1 MIHRKVRR
9 GLAIL
14 AGFACA
20 QALPRLA
27 AQVTESPFTVAPGSL
42 RVEMDG
48 LRLSLDREDRSGA
61 TYNALAVASTF
72 VTAGLAEAV
81 DVQIGA
87 DLFLRERVEYRGSRD
102 SSSGLGDLSMRM
114 KWTVWR
120 DARLGAAL
128 AVMPYVKL
136 PSGSGAVGTD
146 AVEGGVIVPWAAGL
160 PGGVVSGAMFRW
172 DVVRNDA
179 ENGYDSRWLA
189 TGYLQRH
196 LTGALAVYGEA
207 TLQAASTGASNTA
220 GTLGVGAL
228 LQVTRRL
235 QLDYELQ
242 RGLNR
247 RASEW
252 THVLR
257 VNWDW

>member
-1 MIHRKVRR
+1 
-9 GLAIL
+9 
-14 AGFACA
+14 
-20 QALPRLA
+20 
-27 AQVTESPFTVAPGSL
+27 VTESPFTVAPGSL

-48 LRLSLDREDRSGA
+48 LRLSLDREDGTGA

-120 DARLGAAL
+120 DAKRGAGL

-136 PSGSGAVGTD
+136 PAGSGAVGTD

-189 TGYLQRH
+189 TGYLQRN
-196 LTGALAVYGEA
+196 LTRALALYGET
-207 TLQAASTGASNTA
+207 TLQAASTGASSTA

-247 RASEW
+247 RAAAW

>member
-1 MIHRKVRR
+1 MIHPKAMRWR
-9 GLAIL
+9 GMI
-14 AGFACA
+14 ACCA
-20 QALPRLA
+20 LALPRLA
-27 AQVTESPFTVAPGSL
+27 AQVTESPYTVAPGSL

-48 LRLSLDREDRSGA
+48 LRLSLDREDGAGA

-72 VTAGLAEAV
+72 VTAGLAESL

-87 DLFLRERVEYRGSRD
+87 DLFLRERVEYRGRRD

-128 AVMPYVKL
+128 GLMPYVKI

-146 AVEGGVIVPWAAGL
+146 AVEGGIIVPWAAGL

-172 DVVRNDA
+172 DLVRNDD

-196 LTGALAVYGEA
+196 LTRALALYGEA

-220 GTLGVGAL
+220 GTVGVGAL
-228 LQVTRRL
+228 LQVTRRI

-242 RGLNR
+242 RGVNR

-257 VNWDW
+257 ANWDW

>member
-1 MIHRKVRR
+1 
-9 GLAIL
+9 
-14 AGFACA
+14 
-20 QALPRLA
+20 
-27 AQVTESPFTVAPGSL
+27 VAPGSL

-48 LRLSLDREDRSGA
+48 LRLSLDREDGAGA

-72 VTAGLAEAV
+72 VTAGLTESL

-87 DLFLRERVEYRGSRD
+87 ALLRRERVVYRGRRD

-128 AVMPYVKL
+128 GLMPYVKI
-136 PSGSGAVGTD
+136 PSGTGAVGTD
-146 AVEGGVIVPWAAGL
+146 AVEGGIIVPWAAGL

-172 DVVRNDA
+172 DLVRNDD

-196 LTGALAVYGEA
+196 LTRALALYGEA

-220 GTLGVGAL
+220 GTVGVGAL
-228 LQVTRRL
+228 LQVTRRI

-247 RASEW
+247 RAAEW

-257 VNWDW
+257 ANWDW